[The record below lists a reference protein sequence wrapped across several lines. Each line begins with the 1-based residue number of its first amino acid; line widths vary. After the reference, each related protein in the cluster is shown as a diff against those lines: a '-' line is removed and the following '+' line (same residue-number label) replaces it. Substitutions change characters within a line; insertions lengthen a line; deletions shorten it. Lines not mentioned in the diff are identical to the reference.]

1 MPLILWANKF
11 PLHALSDDD
20 QVVHQN
26 NLGKKKD
33 IILALPQKTFKT
45 ALRLGTKVRIEKL
58 IKRQK
63 QIRLA
68 KAMKKFSSSTED
80 TVIAI
85 HLRN

>member
-1 MPLILWANKF
+1 MHSRMTIKLFIKTIWE
-11 PLHALSDDD
+11 
-20 QVVHQN
+20 
-26 NLGKKKD
+26 KKKN

-45 ALRLGTKVRIEKL
+45 AIRLGTKVRIEKL